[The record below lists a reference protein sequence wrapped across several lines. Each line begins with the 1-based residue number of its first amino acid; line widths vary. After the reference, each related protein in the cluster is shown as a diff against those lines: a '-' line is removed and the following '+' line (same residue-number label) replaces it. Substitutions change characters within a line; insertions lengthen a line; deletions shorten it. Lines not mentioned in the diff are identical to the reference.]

1 MSPREGYVTTPD
13 RVRLYF
19 EREGDGPRVV
29 LVPNGFHFF
38 DDLRPIARGRT
49 LVCFDLRNRGRSEAI
64 ADRSRAAR
72 GIEHDVE
79 DLEALRQSFGAEID
93 VIGHSYV
100 GTSVIRYA
108 ARFPAHLGRVISIG
122 PMPPYHAKFYPTH
135 LTNSDATLRDVG
147 AQLAAL
153 EPQRSSLDP
162 EEFCRRF
169 WDVLRVIYVA
179 DPADADKVRWGRCD
193 LPNERGFMKHWNE
206 NILPSIQAWRPTRE
220 QLAAATAP
228 VLLVHGRKDRSS
240 PYGGGR
246 DWASLLPNARLLTI
260 ENAAHAPWI
269 EARASVLDAIDTFLS
284 GGWPEAA
291 EKVERAE

>member
-19 EREGDGPRVV
+19 RQEGDGPRVV

-38 DDLRPIARGRT
+38 DDFRPVARGRT
-49 LVCFDLRNRGRSEAI
+49 LVCFDLRNRGRSDAI
-64 ADRSRAAR
+64 ADRSRLVR

-79 DLEALRQSFGAEID
+79 DLDALRRSFGADID

-100 GTSVIRYA
+100 GVTAIRYA
-108 ARFPAHLGRVISIG
+108 VRFPARVRRVISIAPMG
-122 PMPPYHAKFYPTH
+122 PDPGRAYGAD
-135 LTNSDATLRDVG
+135 LANADATLGRVR

-153 EPQRSSLDP
+153 ETQRSSLDP

-220 QLAAATAP
+220 QLAVAPAP

-240 PYGGGR
+240 PHAGGR
-246 DWASLLPNARLLTI
+246 DWASLLPNTRLLTI

-269 EARASVLDAIDTFLS
+269 EARATVLDAIETFLS
-284 GGWPEAA
+284 GSWPEAA
-291 EKVERAE
+291 EVVERDE